1 MLETRVIECDL
12 CVVGGGISGMCAAIS
27 AARHGAKTVLM
38 HERPMLGGNASSEFR
53 MWISGAG
60 AANMETGII
69 QEIEIENF
77 YRNPTKNYH
86 IWDSILYDFV
96 KREENI
102 TLLLNCSCMDATC
115 EDGDFEYGRSRRITS
130 VKGYQMTTQRFI
142 EVKAKY
148 FADCSGDSILAPLTD
163 AKFMRGREAKDAFGE
178 ATHVEKK
185 DDLTMGMSCL
195 ITGRET
201 NREVE
206 FIPSERITKL
216 NDEHFKFRT
225 PDMKAEH
232 ENFWYLELGGNRDS
246 IGDTEEVRDELI
258 GLALGTW
265 DYIKNSGNYEYC
277 KTYDLDFLGFLPGKR
292 ESRRM
297 TGEYIINS
305 NDILGD
311 RQFDDVVAYGGWPVD
326 DHYPDGFYHKGTPNA
341 DFKTPPCYQ
350 IPYRCL
356 YSANIDNLFFAGRN
370 ISASH
375 MALSSTRVMRTCGL
389 LGQAVGTA
397 ASIATKYGLCPHGVY
412 ESKLEE
418 LQNTLMNDDCFLPT
432 KSRVISQ
439 ACKDAAISGADD
451 SIRDGVDRVN
461 VKVYGDTTCGVSV
474 KNGESI
480 TYTLACPEYVESA
493 HIVFDCDLERKTMP
507 GGWCER
513 THAQRANVWLDSPQ
527 FSTPAPLCKSYT
539 LEIVDENGKVEKIS
553 CEEKNILRAI
563 DVKIGKKIKNLTL
576 TVNGNWG
583 KDESTNV
590 FSFDFR

>member
-1 MLETRVIECDL
+1 MLETRKISCDF

-27 AARHGAKTVLM
+27 AARHGVKTVLM
-38 HERPMLGGNASSEFR
+38 HERPMLGGNASSEIR

-77 YRNPTKNYH
+77 YRNPTKNIH
-86 IWDSILYDFV
+86 IWDSILFDFV

-102 TLLLNCSCMDATC
+102 TLLLNCSCMDAEC
-115 EDGDFEYGRSRRITS
+115 EDGNFEYGRTRRIKS

-142 EVKAKY
+142 EVEAKY

-163 AKFMRGREAKDAFGE
+163 AKFMRGRESKTDFGE
-178 ATHVEKK
+178 NTHVEKK

-195 ITGRET
+195 IQGVET
-201 NREVE
+201 TKEVE
-206 FIPSERITKL
+206 YIPSERITKL
-216 NDEHFKFRT
+216 NDEHFKFRV
-225 PDMKAEH
+225 PDMRAEH

-246 IGDTEEVRDELI
+246 IGDTEEVRDELV

-265 DYIKNSGNYEYC
+265 DYIKNSGKYDYC
-277 KTYDLDFLGFLPGKR
+277 KTYDLGFLGFLPGKR

-297 TGEYIINS
+297 TGEYIINA

-311 RQFDDVVAYGGWPVD
+311 VSFPDVVAYGGWPVD
-326 DHYPDGFYHKGTPNA
+326 DHYPDGFYHKGTPNT

-356 YSANIDNLFFAGRN
+356 YSINIDNLYFAGRN

-397 ASIATKYGLCPHGVY
+397 VSVAAKNGLCPHGVY
-412 ESKLEE
+412 EEKIDE
-418 LQNTLMNDDCFLPT
+418 LQNILMSDDCFLPT
-432 KSRVISQ
+432 KSRKISD
-439 ACKDAAISGADD
+439 ACKKAALSGADD
-451 SIRDGVDRVN
+451 SIRDAVDRVN
-461 VKVYGDTTCGVSV
+461 TKVYGNTVCGVSV
-474 KNGESI
+474 INGDAI
-480 TYTLACPEYVESA
+480 TYTLDKPQYVENV

-513 THAQRANVWLDSPQ
+513 THATRANVYLDMPQ
-527 FSTPAPLCKSYT
+527 FSTPSPLCKSFAVEVT
-539 LEIVDENGKVEKIS
+539 DENGKTEKIL
-553 CEEKNILRAI
+553 CEENNILRA
-563 DVKIGKKIKNLTL
+563 VNVNIGKTVSKISLVTNE
-576 TVNGNWG
+576 NWG
-583 KDESTNV
+583 KTEKTNV
-590 FSFDFR
+590 FSFDF

>member
-1 MLETRVIECDL
+1 MLETRVIETDF

-27 AARHGAKTVLM
+27 AARNGVKTVLM
-38 HERPMLGGNASSEFR
+38 NERPMLGGNASSEIR

-77 YRNPTKNYH
+77 YRNPTKNIH
-86 IWDSILYDFV
+86 IWDSILFDFV

-115 EDGDFEYGRSRRITS
+115 EDGDFEYGRKRRIKS

-163 AKFMRGREAKDAFGE
+163 AEFMRGRESKNEFGE
-178 ATHVEKK
+178 ATHVEES
-185 DDLTMGMSCL
+185 DNLTMGMSCL
-195 ITGRET
+195 IQGVET
-201 NREVE
+201 TNEVE

-225 PDMKAEH
+225 PNMKAEH

-246 IGDTEEVRDELI
+246 IGDTEEIRDDLV

-265 DYIKNSGNYEYC
+265 DYIKNSGNYEEC
-277 KTYDLDFLGFLPGKR
+277 KTYDLGFLGFLPGKR

-297 TGEYIINS
+297 KGEYIINA
-305 NDILGD
+305 NNVLGD
-311 RQFDDVVAYGGWPVD
+311 ESFDDVVAYGGWPID
-326 DHYPDGFYHKGTPNA
+326 DHYPDGFYYKGTPNT

-356 YSANIDNLFFAGRN
+356 YSINIDNLYFAGRN
-370 ISASH
+370 ISATH

-389 LGQAVGTA
+389 LGQAVGA
-397 ASIATKYGLCPHGVY
+397 AVSVALENGLSPNGVY
-412 ESKLEE
+412 HEKMAEVQDRL
-418 LQNTLMNDDCFLPT
+418 LDADCFLPT
-432 KSRVISQ
+432 KTRKISD
-439 ACKDAAISGADD
+439 ACKKAAISGADD
-451 SIRDGVDRVN
+451 SIRDGIDRVN
-461 VKVYGDTTCGVSV
+461 AKVYNNTVCGVTV
-474 KNGESI
+474 KNGDSI
-480 TYTLACPEYVESA
+480 TYYLEKPEYVENI
-493 HIVFDCDLERKTMP
+493 HVVFDCDLERKTLP

-513 THAQRANVWLDSPQ
+513 THATRANVPLDAPQ
-527 FSTPAPLCKSYT
+527 FSTPAPLCKSFFIEVT
-539 LEIVDENGKVEKIS
+539 DDSGNTEKVL
-553 CEEKNILRAI
+553 CNDKNILRAV
-563 DVKIGKKIKNLTL
+563 DAKVGKKLSKISLV
-576 TVNGNWG
+576 VNENWG
-583 KDESTNV
+583 GDDTTAV